1 VSTIGSCRTFG
12 ELSFVGEELFNLAP
26 SSQRLG
32 SHVSR
37 VSRRFVNGAMI
48 SLFAGGPGALA
59 AQDASRFQ
67 PQVHDSS
74 LFQKAL
80 EKERPAK
87 VYPTVTGVTVPH
99 HLLAP
104 DLIAR
109 GLWAASG
116 NKYDRIILMSPDHFR
131 KTKKIIATTAN
142 SFETPLGLVD
152 VHTASVQQLLTSEEF
167 VEESDL
173 FIHEHGILA
182 VLPFIAFIF
191 PNVPIIPLVLNTGS
205 QIDSWNIIADL
216 VRTVTT
222 PNTLIVQSTD
232 YSHFLLPGTARQRD
246 QETLNLIAT
255 GVPASVATLHQSNHI
270 DSKAAQYVQL
280 KLQSEFFHS
289 HQVVVAN
296 RNSTEYAP
304 YVGPSTSY
312 IVSVFAQDSSI
323 PSRFKYDD
331 HDLTYFGGDVFV
343 GRFFNEP
350 LRSQKTIDELVAVVR
365 HAAGDGRRLVVN
377 LEGAVSS
384 LPFVTDLPERH
395 IMDAALAL
403 PILKRM
409 NVCAASLANNHSYDL
424 GPTGIR
430 NLLPLLSSA
439 GVRAEQNMECLDLG
453 AFRMISL
460 NFVGDGDHRGYPVVK
475 KTGDPSAPIDG
486 AERARI
492 LRIEGAPPVVAF
504 VHWGREYTSEAS
516 DLERAIAEDLA
527 RCGATLVVGAHS
539 HQPSN
544 LELTAEGQALMLYS
558 LGNLLFDQKSPK
570 GDGVLL
576 ELRTFAQGTIAVRK
590 APIPNMYEFALD
602 AARRA

>member
-1 VSTIGSCRTFG
+1 M
-12 ELSFVGEELFNLAP
+12 
-26 SSQRLG
+26 RLI
-32 SHVSR
+32 
-37 VSRRFVNGAMI
+37 SRRFVNSAMV
-48 SLFAGGPGALA
+48 SLFAGGPRALA
-59 AQDASRFQ
+59 APDSPRFQ
-67 PQVHDSS
+67 PQVHDAH

-99 HLLAP
+99 HLLAA

-109 GLWAASG
+109 GIWAASG
-116 NKYDRIILMSPDHFR
+116 KRYDRIVLMSPDHFR
-131 KTKKIIATTAN
+131 KTTKIIATTSN
-142 SFETPLGLVD
+142 GFETPLGSVD
-152 VHTASVQQLLTSEEF
+152 VHAPSVQQLLSSQDS

-173 FIHEHGILA
+173 FVHEHGILA
-182 VLPFIAFIF
+182 ILPFIAFIF
-191 PNVPIIPLVLNTGS
+191 PRVPVVPLVLNTSS
-205 QIDSWNIIADL
+205 QIDSWDIIADL
-216 VRTVTT
+216 VRSIIT

-255 GVPASVATLHQSNHI
+255 GVPSSVATLHQSNHI

-280 KLQSEFFHS
+280 RLQSQFFNS
-289 HQVVVAN
+289 HQVVIAN
-296 RNSTEYAP
+296 RNSTEYSP

-323 PSRFKYDD
+323 LSRFKYDD
-331 HDLTYFGGDVFV
+331 HDLTYFGGDVFL

-365 HAAGDGRRLVVN
+365 HAAGDGQRLVVN
-377 LEGAVSS
+377 LEGAISS
-384 LPFVTDLPERH
+384 LPVVTDLPERH
-395 IMDAALAL
+395 IMNAALAL

-409 NVCAASLANNHSYDL
+409 NVCGASLANNHSYDL

-430 NLLPLLSSA
+430 NLLPLLSAA
-439 GVRAEQNMECLDLG
+439 GVRAAQNMQCLDLG
-453 AFRMISL
+453 AFRMIAL
-460 NFVGDGDHRGYPVVK
+460 NFIGDGDHRGYPVVR
-475 KTGDPSAPIDG
+475 KTGDPSAPIDPE
-486 AERARI
+486 ERARI
-492 LRIEGAPPVVAF
+492 LRVEGAPPVVAF
-504 VHWGREYTSEAS
+504 VHWGREYTSEAG
-516 DLERAIAEDLA
+516 DLERSLAEDLA

-539 HQPSN
+539 HQPSK

-590 APIPNMYEFALD
+590 VPIPNLYDFALD